1 MEIHLT
7 VREEKDMTRGLPG
20 TLGTSGNKLASV
32 NSSIN
37 QSINQLCNIR
47 GQVDM
52 WQNYEV
58 LPHFQLAYI
67 YKYICVWTWYDSK
80 KNRVNL
86 GIWFNWV
93 TPSHVMGHHKREDR
107 YIYLAFLVRSSWDW
121 ERLPPPS
128 PPPPPAWVFFLFEG
142 FSNKSDYHF
151 ASKKCDWRSSFIP
164 TKILSHKKLCF
175 VLPRMRPPV
184 MNTRSQFQPKIKTEV
199 FVSPPPS

>member
-121 ERLPPPS
+121 ERLPPLPLHHHQLEYFFYLRDS
-128 PPPPPAWVFFLFEG
+128 PTRATIILPA
-142 FSNKSDYHF
+142 KSATGDRLLSRQKY
-151 ASKKCDWRSSFIP
+151 CR
-164 TKILSHKKLCF
+164 TKNYVLCF
-175 VLPRMRPPV
+175 PEWGNL
-184 MNTRSQFQPKIKTEV
+184 
-199 FVSPPPS
+199 